1 MKNNHEKNKFIELRA
16 KGLSFDKISAELN
29 ISKPTLLQWNA
40 EFSREIANK
49 SYLEFETLLSQYQ
62 LAKKMRIDAFAAML
76 EKAMNELK
84 SRSLE
89 GLSTKDLLGFI
100 FSLESKI
107 REEIRP
113 VHYFTG
119 EYNDPLE
126 LIDCTPKEKTL
137 PLVY

>member
-40 EFSREIANK
+40 EFSREIANM

-62 LAKKMRIDAFAAML
+62 LAKKMRLDAFAAML

-84 SRSLE
+84 SRSFE
-89 GLSTKDLLGFI
+89 GLSTKDLLSFI
-100 FSLESKI
+100 ISIESKI

>member
-1 MKNNHEKNKFIELRA
+1 
-16 KGLSFDKISAELN
+16 
-29 ISKPTLLQWNA
+29 
-40 EFSREIANK
+40 
-49 SYLEFETLLSQYQ
+49 
-62 LAKKMRIDAFAAML
+62 MRIDAFAAML

-84 SRSLE
+84 SRSFE
-89 GLSTKDLLGFI
+89 GLNTKDLLVFI
-100 FSLESKI
+100 TTIESKI

>member
-1 MKNNHEKNKFIELRA
+1 MKTNYEKNKFIELRA

-40 EFSREIANK
+40 EFSREIANM

-62 LAKKMRIDAFAAML
+62 LAKKTRIDAFATML
-76 EKAMNELK
+76 EKAMEELK
-84 SRSLE
+84 SRSFENLN
-89 GLSTKDLLGFI
+89 TKDLLSFI
-100 FSLESKI
+100 SSIESKI

-113 VHYFTG
+113 IHYFTG

-126 LIDCTPKEKTL
+126 LIDCTPKEKSL

>member
-40 EFSREIANK
+40 EFSREIANM

-84 SRSLE
+84 ARSFE
-89 GLSTKDLLGFI
+89 DLSTKDLLGFI
-100 FSLESKI
+100 TTIESKI